1 MVPTIQVAGGG
12 FCPLLRSWHSLSGW
26 ADCSLVIKKLFTV
39 ERLAQDQFDVLV
51 IGGGITGAGVAP
63 DAAARGYRVALVEK
77 VEFAYK
83 SLKASCCAF
92 WNSLAISPAE
102 W

>member
-1 MVPTIQVAGGG
+1 M
-12 FCPLLRSWHSLSGW
+12 
-26 ADCSLVIKKLFTV
+26 LVI
-39 ERLAQDQFDVLV
+39 E
-51 IGGGITGAGVAP
+51 GGITGAGVTL

-77 VEFAYK
+77 VDFAYK

-102 W
+102 